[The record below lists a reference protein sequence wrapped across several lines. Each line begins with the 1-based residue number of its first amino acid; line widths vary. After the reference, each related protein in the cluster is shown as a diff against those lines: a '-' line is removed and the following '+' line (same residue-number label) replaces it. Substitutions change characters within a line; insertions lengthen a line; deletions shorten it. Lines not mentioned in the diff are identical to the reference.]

1 MAKQDAKRF
10 EVGSLTFAAP
20 LAGAAMAAEAEAMGY
35 DFQFFGVN
43 DCQTTDV
50 FTELRMAAEAT
61 EQIGLGTC
69 VANFVTRH
77 PVVVASGI
85 AAVQVASGGRAICGV
100 GKGDSA
106 VGRVGRSPQRHEDFV
121 HDLRAL
127 CAYLSGGSIE
137 LHGVESRL
145 AWLGETDY
153 RPVPVEVA
161 ATGPRSLAAAGA
173 HADRVSLAV
182 GADEGRIRWALEIV
196 RSAAKEAGRPADA
209 VRIGAHIPLHV
220 DDDRARA
227 IEALRPSTVG
237 WAHMASF
244 SPAHVASHEPIL
256 KKVTSVVHAL
266 YDYEHHGYQESNTSP
281 VRHLADDEFV
291 DYYGIAGPAD
301 YALERLGKLAG
312 LGLEFFTFVAEGEQK
327 RRIAADII
335 PALHAARSG

>member
-1 MAKQDAKRF
+1 VTDERKRF
-10 EVGSLTFAAP
+10 EVGSLTFAPP
-20 LAGAAMAAEAEAMGY
+20 LQGAALAAEAEAMGY

-50 FTELRMAAEAT
+50 YTELRMAAEVT
-61 EQIGLGTC
+61 ERIVLGTC

-77 PVVVASGI
+77 PAVVASAI
-85 AAVQVASGGRAICGV
+85 AAVQVASGGRAVCGV
-100 GKGDSA
+100 GKGDSS
-106 VGRVGRSPQRHEDFV
+106 VGRVGRSPQRHDDFV

-145 AWLGETDY
+145 AWLEKTDY

-161 ATGPRSLAAAGA
+161 ATGPRSLAAAAA
-173 HADRVSLAV
+173 HADRISLAV
-182 GADEGRIRWALEIV
+182 GADAGRIRWALEIV
-196 RSAAKEAGRPADA
+196 RKAAEAAGRPVDA
-209 VRIGAHIPLHV
+209 IRIGAHIPLHV
-220 DDDRARA
+220 DDDRAAA

-244 SPAHVASHEPIL
+244 SPAQVATHEPIL
-256 KKVTSVVHAL
+256 QRVTSVVHDL
-266 YDYEHHGYQESNTSP
+266 YDYDHHGYQESNSSP

-301 YALERLGKLAG
+301 YALERLQKLVG

-327 RRIAADII
+327 QRIAADII
-335 PALHAARSG
+335 PALHTARVG